1 MAKDVELR
9 IENITK
15 KFGEL
20 TAVNDLSLKVEKGN
34 LVALLG
40 PSGCGK
46 STTLRSVCGLETLTE
61 GKVYIGDQLVA
72 SAEDDI
78 HIPPYNRNVG
88 MMFQSNAL
96 WPHMN
101 VRENILYPLK
111 QKEGIDASEK
121 EHRVDELL
129 EMVSLPGVKTKAVTD
144 LSGGQ
149 QQRVALARA
158 LIHNPDV
165 LLMDEPL
172 SSLDARLQRE
182 MRADIKAL
190 QERENFTVIYVTHDQ
205 KEALYLADQ
214 VCLMRDGEIVEKGEP
229 EEVYH
234 NPKDPFSMQFLDPND
249 PIEGTVEEIHEGF
262 ARIKIRGTSDTL
274 DVERGID
281 SVTEGSTCELYV
293 RPTDV
298 SVVDTPVESGT
309 ASIDEGAVDSR
320 GETLIANGS
329 SDNVIECEVELCA
342 FQGSVYEARFNVGD
356 QSVLGEIEQK
366 FDAGDSVNVSFP
378 SDKIRMFTGGEI

>member
-1 MAKDVELR
+1 MGSDIELR

-20 TAVNDLSLKVEKGN
+20 TAVNDLSLEVAKGD

-46 STTLRSVCGLETLTE
+46 STTLRSVCGLETLTD
-61 GKVYIGDQLVA
+61 GDIYIGDQLVA
-72 SAEDDI
+72 SADEDI
-78 HIPPYNRNVG
+78 HIPPYERNVG

-129 EMVSLPGVKTKAVTD
+129 EMVNLPGIKTKAVTD

-234 NPKDPFSMQFLDPND
+234 NPKNPFSMQFLDPND
-249 PIEGTVEEIHEGF
+249 PIKGTVKEVHDGF
-262 ARIKIRGTSDTL
+262 ARVQVQGTSNML
-274 DVERGID
+274 DVERGIE
-281 SVTEGSTCELYV
+281 SITEGSACELYV

-298 SVVDTPVESGT
+298 YVADSTVQSDSTSINEGDTQGKT
-309 ASIDEGAVDSR
+309 AV
-320 GETLIANGS
+320 ANGS
-329 SDNVIECEVELCA
+329 ADNVIQCEVELCA
-342 FQGSVYEARFNVGD
+342 FQGSVYEARFKVGD

-366 FDAGDSVNVSFP
+366 FNAGDMVNVGFP
-378 SDKIRMFTGGEI
+378 SDKIRMFSGGEI